1 MKKRAVIALGGNAL
15 IKKGQKGT
23 VYEQFAQTRESTQP
37 IIKLIKQ
44 GWDIVI
50 THGNGPQVGAIMIQ
64 NKEAA
69 HLTPVMPLGICV
81 AKSQGFIGYMIQ
93 QTISNALQKEK
104 IHRSLATLI
113 TQVIIN
119 PDDPALLN
127 PTKPIGP
134 YYSEEEAKQLQKE
147 NITLKKTEKGWRMVV
162 PSPDPISVVESEVIK
177 KLVDQATIV
186 IAAGGGGMPVIE
198 KKDWGLDGYEAV
210 VDKDLTSQKIATAI
224 QADLLVILTDI
235 EKVYINYNTTQ
246 QQPLDTISLRD
257 IKKYYKEKQF
267 AEGSMAPKILAAIR
281 FLESGGQKVI
291 ISDIDNG
298 WKAIQ
303 GKTGTHIVQ

>member
-50 THGNGPQVGAIMIQ
+50 THGNGPQVGAILIQ

-81 AKSQGFIGYMIQ
+81 SKSQGFIGYMIQ

-104 IHRSLATLI
+104 IHRSIAALI
-113 TQVIIN
+113 TQVVID
-119 PDDPALLN
+119 PEDPALLK

-134 YYSEEEAKQLQKE
+134 YYSEKEAKQLE
-147 NITLKKTEKGWRMVV
+147 NEHVTMKKTEKGWRMVV

-177 KLVDQATIV
+177 KLVDQSIIV

-198 KKDWGLDGYEAV
+198 KKEWGLDGYEAV
-210 VDKDLTSQKIATAI
+210 VDKDLTSQKLATVI
-224 QADLLVILTDI
+224 HADLLLILTDI
-235 EKVYINYNTTQ
+235 EKVYLNFNTAS
-246 QQPLDTISLRD
+246 QQPLDIVSLCD
-257 IKKYYKEKQF
+257 IKKYYAEKQF

-291 ISDIDNG
+291 ISNIDNG
-298 WKAIQ
+298 WEAVQ